1 MRLTIVGTNDF
12 HGHVLPNRAVL
23 RDGTAV
29 EMGGSAIFAGY
40 LANVR
45 AENPGGVILL
55 DGGDLLHGTIAS
67 NSTEGALVV
76 DVYNYLG
83 YTAAAIGNHEFDYGP
98 VGPVSVAEPGMD
110 PFGALKARIQQ
121 AKFPL
126 LAVNIYDAAT
136 GELPAWLGNDGTLL
150 IEVNGVKVGI
160 FGLATPMTP
169 RTTNPVNVASL
180 RFGSLAPEAISAA
193 TALRGRGAEVVIA
206 VMHAGGKCPAYD
218 NPRDI
223 SSCSQDEEL
232 FEMLEEI
239 PPGTLDAIVAGHTHQ
254 PVGHFIKAIPVIET
268 PGLGAFLSTI
278 DLWLDPRQHS
288 VLADRTQIRAMIPIC
303 DRVDEQGSCDPRKL
317 RDGPSVPLKQ
327 ATFLNRPVVPDAKVT
342 EMLKP
347 AEAKARAEQERKL
360 GIKVPRE
367 LVRNREG
374 ESALGEVLVD
384 ALREME
390 GADVALI
397 NPGGL
402 RADLPAGEL
411 TYGEV
416 YDVLPFENTVANV
429 TVTGEELT
437 RLLQVAY
444 GARRGVYQV
453 SGLQLTLLRCS
464 DIVRLKSVKLSDGAS
479 IRAEKRYRVAMP
491 DFLASGGDGMAP
503 AVSSLPPGR
512 IDLGT
517 NRELGFR
524 DSLVAFIEKHRREL
538 VAPKPGRL
546 TLVEDPH
553 QCQSPGS

>member
-1 MRLTIVGTNDF
+1 
-12 HGHVLPNRAVL
+12 
-23 RDGTAV
+23 
-29 EMGGSAIFAGY
+29 
-40 LANVR
+40 
-45 AENPGGVILL
+45 
-55 DGGDLLHGTIAS
+55 
-67 NSTEGALVV
+67 
-76 DVYNYLG
+76 
-83 YTAAAIGNHEFDYGP
+83 
-98 VGPVSVAEPGMD
+98 
-110 PFGALKARIQQ
+110 
-121 AKFPL
+121 
-126 LAVNIYDAAT
+126 
-136 GELPAWLGNDGTLL
+136 
-150 IEVNGVKVGI
+150 
-160 FGLATPMTP
+160 
-169 RTTNPVNVASL
+169 
-180 RFGSLAPEAISAA
+180 
-193 TALRGRGAEVVIA
+193 
-206 VMHAGGKCPAYD
+206 
-218 NPRDI
+218 
-223 SSCSQDEEL
+223 
-232 FEMLEEI
+232 MLEEI

-254 PVGHFIKAIPVIET
+254 VVGHFIKGVPAIET
-268 PGLGAFLSTI
+268 PGLGAFFSTI
-278 DLWLDPRQHS
+278 ELWLEPKQHS
-288 VLADRTQIRAMIPIC
+288 VIAERTQIRAMIPIC
-303 DRVDEQGSCDPRKL
+303 ARVDEQGSCDPRKL
-317 RDGPSVPLKQ
+317 RDAPSVRLAE

-342 EMLKP
+342 QMLEP
-347 AEAKARAEQERKL
+347 AEAKVRSEQERKL
-360 GIKVPRE
+360 GVKVPHE

-390 GADVALI
+390 RADVALI

-453 SGLQLTLLRCS
+453 SGLQLTLLHCS
-464 DIVRLKSVKLSDGAS
+464 DIVRLKTVKLSDGAS

-503 AVSSLPPGR
+503 AVNSLPPGR

-546 TLVEDPH
+546 TLVEDPQ